1 MCVGTGTRYVVSKQ
15 PIVGGHFYIM
25 LVGVIH
31 SITQSQIVLG
41 MFLPILFSARHR
53 ENKHVTGTTIVKG

>member
-1 MCVGTGTRYVVSKQ
+1 MVSKQ

-25 LVGVIH
+25 LVGVIY

-53 ENKHVTGTTIVKG
+53 ENKHATGTTIVKG